1 MPTERKRKFEYK
13 ERSRAQYEER
23 AKQKSKKREGFIKS
37 GVTVFAPK
45 IDETNKIR
53 ILPPTWDDPDHY
65 GLDLYAHYNIGADN
79 SAFLCLRKMKNEP
92 CPICEAIDSNS
103 TNKEFKDKVKA
114 KRKVYVYLI
123 DRFDE
128 EAGVKVWTMPWT
140 VDKEFVLQSVDEETG
155 DLLKIDL
162 PEEGYDVSFKTVK
175 GSQGGPVYT
184 YEGEKISRRPSPI
197 FADPKKMDAVLDY
210 IVEHPV
216 TETLEYKEYDYIK
229 SILDGGAIEEKVETD
244 DDDDDL
250 PIEPKKSKV
259 ENEEQEDSAG
269 DYTYKD
275 LKLMDREDLEDI
287 ATDECGM
294 KRREIRELN
303 DKELIE
309 AICEELNIHIEKS
322 SSKLEEAK
330 AKLRGK

>member
-1 MPTERKRKFEYK
+1 
-13 ERSRAQYEER
+13 
-23 AKQKSKKREGFIKS
+23 
-37 GVTVFAPK
+37 
-45 IDETNKIR
+45 
-53 ILPPTWDDPDHY
+53 
-65 GLDLYAHYNIGADN
+65 
-79 SAFLCLRKMKNEP
+79 
-92 CPICEAIDSNS
+92 
-103 TNKEFKDKVKA
+103 
-114 KRKVYVYLI
+114 
-123 DRFDE
+123 
-128 EAGVKVWTMPWT
+128 MPWT

-162 PEEGYDVSFKTVK
+162 PEEGYDVSFKTIK

-184 YEGEKISRRPSPI
+184 YEGEKISRRTSPI

-210 IVEHPV
+210 IAEHPI

-229 SILDGGAIEEKVETD
+229 SILDGGTIEEKVETD

-259 ENEEQEDSAG
+259 ENEGQEDSVG

-287 ATDECGM
+287 AIDECGM
-294 KRREIRELN
+294 KRRDIRDLTEN
-303 DKELIE
+303 ELIE
-309 AICEELNIHIEKS
+309 LICEELDIPVEKS

-330 AKLRGK
+330 ARLRGK